1 MNRRE
6 FCLFAGAAY
15 WAVNTAS
22 RSLRGEEEAKPE
34 GESAAE
40 LFGWMY
46 WTHGAQGIYRGARDG
61 TEIERIIEG
70 PRINA
75 IAVDPAHGKI
85 YWNVMT
91 EPGKRR
97 GQVWSAGLDG
107 GDAQLLAKDLHWLAG
122 IVVDPV
128 DQKLY
133 VACLGDRKIV
143 RLNCDGTRQE
153 DFLTDLPP
161 PRQLALDRENRQLYW
176 SSNSQPRIDRINL
189 DGAGRTVV
197 LEDMPG
203 VAFGMALDLDAQLIY
218 WASPRGAVFRSALD
232 GTRHEKLIEGLQQPD
247 GVAIDGYSRLIYW
260 TENGKLSQAN
270 LDGSDRQTLVAGKTT
285 QYSSIEVF
293 PPE

>member
-6 FCLFAGAAY
+6 FCLYAGFALHAGGTTLAA
-15 WAVNTAS
+15 
-22 RSLRGEEEAKPE
+22 EET
-34 GESAAE
+34 AAE

-46 WTHGAQGIYRGARDG
+46 WTHGVQGIYRAARDG

-75 IAVDPAHGKI
+75 IAVDPAGGKLF
-85 YWNVMT
+85 WNVMT
-91 EPGKRR
+91 EPARRR
-97 GQVWSAGLDG
+97 GEVWSAGLDG
-107 GDAQLLAKDLHWLAG
+107 ANARRLAKDLHWLAD

-133 VACLGDRKIV
+133 VASLGDGKIV
-143 RLNCDGTRQE
+143 RLDCEGARQE
-153 DFLTDLPP
+153 DFLADLPP
-161 PRQLALDRENRQLYW
+161 PRQLAVDLENRQLYW
-176 SSNSQPRIDRINL
+176 SSNSQRRIDRIRL
-189 DGAGRTVV
+189 DGSGRTQA
-197 LEDMPG
+197 LGEMPG
-203 VAFGMALDLDAQLIY
+203 TAFGMALDLETQVIY
-218 WASPRGAVFRSALD
+218 WASPRGVIFRSSLD

-247 GVAIDGYSRLIYW
+247 GLAIDRYSRLIYW

-270 LDGSDRQTLVAGKTT
+270 LDSGDRQTLVAGKTT